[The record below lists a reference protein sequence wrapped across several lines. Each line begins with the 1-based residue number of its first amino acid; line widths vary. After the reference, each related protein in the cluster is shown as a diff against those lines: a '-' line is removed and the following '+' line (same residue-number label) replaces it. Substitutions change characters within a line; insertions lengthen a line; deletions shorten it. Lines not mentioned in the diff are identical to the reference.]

1 MYCIVMGGNRIDLVF
16 TKEGAASFLWCTVLL
31 KIYGDILDNPSMN
44 VTIVVYQHTGF
55 NLSVNNSIAKW
66 RLTAPDIQEL
76 PLLED
81 SS

>member
-1 MYCIVMGGNRIDLVF
+1 MGGNRIDLVI

-44 VTIVVYQHTGF
+44 VTIVVYQHTCF

-76 PLLED
+76 PLVED
-81 SS
+81 SA